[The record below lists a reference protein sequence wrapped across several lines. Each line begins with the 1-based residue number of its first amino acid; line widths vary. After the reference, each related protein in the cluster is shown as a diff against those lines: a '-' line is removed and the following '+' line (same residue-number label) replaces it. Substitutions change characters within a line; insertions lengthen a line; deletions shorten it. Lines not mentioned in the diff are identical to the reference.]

1 MLHKFLT
8 IPVISNK
15 QIVGVVGVA
24 NKESDYTEIDTI
36 QLSLLM
42 DVVWKVVLRKQAE
55 AEIIKLNETLE
66 QKVKIRTAQLESAY
80 ADMEAFSYSVSHDLR
95 SPLRAINGFSK
106 ILLEDSEKLDAET
119 LRLLNKVSDN
129 AENMNNL
136 IEDLLAYARVAKAN
150 IPDIFVDM
158 KEVIKPIIAEIKN
171 EITKQNASIN
181 ISKLPEV
188 KCDKVLLTQV
198 WANLIRNAVKFT
210 SKTDNPEINIGGY
223 IKENEANYFI
233 KDNGV
238 GFDMRYVDK
247 LFKVFERLH
256 TSDEFEGTGI
266 GLAIVKK
273 AVTMHGGR
281 VWAESVEGEGASFYF
296 AIPIER

>member
-129 AENMNNL
+129 AENMNKL
-136 IEDLLAYARVAKAN
+136 IEDLLTYARVAKAN

-223 IKENEANYFI
+223 IKENEAIYFI